1 MSLYHYLVTDITEMT
16 DYQKLVDLSL
26 HKRICQGPD
35 CNEELWF
42 KNITCSHEVYPHTF
56 VTTMPHQRGLK
67 LVNNGIHCLLPHC
80 LACHKVMYICDDCE
94 YVGTCSETCRN
105 TTKCLVCKKTFGR
118 SDLKRCDKCYE
129 QLCRDHTTICDIE
142 HESHTLCKYCF
153 IAEGG
158 LIYIS
163 KDNQEHKLCID
174 CATSRGDNGN
184 FDNEYEIKSL
194 SIPRK
199 IV

>member
-1 MSLYHYLVTDITEMT
+1 MT

-26 HKRICQGPD
+26 HKLICLGPD

-42 KNITCSHEVYPHTF
+42 KNMICSHGHEPHTF

-67 LVNNGIHCLLPHC
+67 FVDNDIYLPQC
-80 LACHKVMYICDDCE
+80 MECHIVMYICDDCE
-94 YVGTCSETCRN
+94 YVRTCSETCRN
-105 TTKCLVCKKTFGR
+105 TTMCLVCKKTFGR
-118 SDLKRCDKCYE
+118 GDLKRCDKCYE
-129 QLCRDHTTICDIE
+129 QLCRDHRTICDDD
-142 HESHTLCKYCF
+142 HMSPTLCKYCF

-174 CATSRGDNGN
+174 CVTSKGDSEH
-184 FDNEYEIKSL
+184 FDSEYEKKLFSVRDL
-194 SIPRK
+194 
-199 IV
+199 